1 MKNLKPIAMIAIL
14 ATGLAL
20 SSCGKTKRYEP
31 TTSSGGTVV
40 NPAPPPVVIPPVIPP
55 VDPPPAGGAPL
66 SYEFTRNGTQTY
78 TTGSITTDNVLK
90 IKFKVTAEQGNQVW
104 KASELKVT
112 IAVNGVEVTPTY
124 TSNQYIYG
132 KVGETS
138 NVVDLSAYITPGVA
152 SVITVKLPKNDFYCT
167 YVPNPFYTFDY
178 TTYTYVPVNPQY
190 GQYPGCRKEVYKTH
204 NWSGIL
210 TVQTSATQAI

>member
-1 MKNLKPIAMIAIL
+1 MKTLTPIAMIAMI

-31 TTSSGGTVV
+31 VTSNSGGTVIV
-40 NPAPPPVVIPPVIPP
+40 EPPKPIDPPPIDPPPVGG
-55 VDPPPAGGAPL
+55 GGAPL
-66 SYEFTRNGTQTY
+66 SYEFTRLGDQTY
-78 TTGSITTDNVLK
+78 TTGTIKTDNVLK
-90 IKFKVTAEQGNQVW
+90 VKFKVTAEQGNQVW

-124 TSNQYIYG
+124 TSSQYLYG
-132 KVGETS
+132 MVGETS
-138 NVVDLSAYITPGVA
+138 NVVDLSSYITPGVA
-152 SVITVKLPKNDFYCT
+152 LTITVKLPKNNFYCT
-167 YVPNPFYTFDY
+167 YVPQPFYMPDGFGGWT
-178 TTYTYVPVNPQY
+178 PVNPQY
-190 GQYPGCRKEVYKTH
+190 NQYPGCRKEVYRTH